1 MLGINQLL
9 LAMLS
14 YLPIGLLPHAVTRFL
29 QISSGRQCSSL
40 VDTTRGFRNALRFVC
55 GVALS
60 ERVDIFLIRE
70 RDVMLQE
77 DWHRSI
83 RTATGMLPLMP
94 ASISKRNE
102 ICMLI
107 EKETHAQLY
116 TLSYIHSLILPPF
129 FWFFIIMIYSCM
141 CADLLVENGS
151 VNSEI

>member
-14 YLPIGLLPHAVTRFL
+14 YLPIGLLRHAVTRFL
-29 QISSGRQCSSL
+29 QISPGDNVLLWLTQ
-40 VDTTRGFRNALRFVC
+40 RGFRNALRFVC

-77 DWHRSI
+77 DWHKSI

-151 VNSEI
+151 VNSKI